1 MRKKVKVE
9 WLQNF
14 NNNRKDS
21 IWYGGD
27 IVKIIIGR
35 YHITIGAYG
44 DVRAYING
52 EHYVDK
58 CNGGCFAEYL
68 PEQEI
73 YNDDDLLR
81 AIEENRIEFENNNWY
96 EAFIWDNKKG
106 DYVDTYDTVI
116 DELDENDDFAWVEDW
131 LKPLVG

>member
-9 WLQNF
+9 WLQKF
-14 NNNRKDS
+14 NNERKDS

-44 DVRAYING
+44 DVRAYIND

-58 CNGGCFAEYL
+58 CNDGSFAEYL

-96 EAFIWDNKKG
+96 EAFIWDDKTK
-106 DYVDTYDTVI
+106 DYIDTYDTII

-131 LKPLVG
+131 LKSLIG